1 LKGAPERTLSLAEI
15 AQLAVTRAGEG
26 IELDGASANGIE
38 GATVF
43 DARANAVPDVMA
55 SGAYVALVSI
65 DRDSGHV
72 TVERLVAVDDS
83 GTIVNPMI
91 VEGQIHGSMAHGL
104 GEALFERMVYDAEGQ
119 VLSGS
124 LLDYAV
130 PLAHMVPNWITG
142 HIETPSPQQP
152 FGAKGAGEAGNIGA
166 PPAIV
171 NAVLDALSPLGVTS
185 VDQPLHDERIWRLI
199 HTSDRPS

>member
-1 LKGAPERTLSLAEI
+1 LKGAPERALALDEI
-15 AQLAVTRAGEG
+15 AKLAVGRAAEG
-26 IELDGASANGIE
+26 AAPDGASSEGLE

-43 DARANAVPDVMA
+43 DAKANAVADVMA
-55 SGAYVALVSI
+55 SGAYVAQVSI
-65 DRDSGHV
+65 DRETGRV
-72 TVERLVAVDDS
+72 RVERLVAVDDS
-83 GTIVNPMI
+83 GTVVNPMI

-130 PLAHMVPNWITG
+130 PLAHMLPNLTTS
-142 HIETPSPQQP
+142 HVATPSPQQP

-171 NAVLDALSPLGVTS
+171 NAVLDALSPLGVTT

-199 HTSDRPS
+199 HDSNNR